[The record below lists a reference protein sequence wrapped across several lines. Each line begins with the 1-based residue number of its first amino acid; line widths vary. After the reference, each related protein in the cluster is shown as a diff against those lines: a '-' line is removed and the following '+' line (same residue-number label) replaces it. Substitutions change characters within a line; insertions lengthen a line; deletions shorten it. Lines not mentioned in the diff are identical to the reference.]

1 MIVSADG
8 SGDFNNLQAAIDAI
22 PADNRQR
29 VTIHIRNGVYKQKVK
44 IDKPYITL
52 IGESAAGTVLTFDD
66 HAKRPFPNGE
76 TMNTFNSYTLYVG
89 GHDFRAKNLTV
100 ENSAGSGKIKGQAL
114 AVYADA
120 DRISFKGC
128 HFLGCQDTLFTGPL
142 PKRPTPL
149 GLNLIHP
156 TLGSGEAEYA
166 GEIRQYYEECFIRG
180 DIDFIFGSAT
190 AVFNRCEIYSNDRG
204 DEINGYITAGSTSPH
219 YRFGYVFLD
228 CRLTGD
234 AGPGS
239 IYLGRPW
246 RDHAKVAF
254 INCRMG
260 GHIRAEGWHN
270 WDKPHREETVTY
282 LESGSSGPGANDAA
296 RVKWSKILSPK
307 EAEVYT
313 IANILSGSDGWN
325 PEVDSYK

>member
-8 SGDFNNLQAAIDAI
+8 SGDFDNLQAAIDAI

-29 VTIHIRNGVYKQKVK
+29 VTIHISNGVYKQKVK

-52 IGESAAGTVLTFDD
+52 IGESASETILTFDD
-66 HAKRPFPNGE
+66 HAKRLFPDGK
-76 TMNTFNSYTLYVG
+76 TMNTFNSYTLYIG
-89 GHDFRAKNLTV
+89 GHDFHAENLTI
-100 ENSAGSGKIKGQAL
+100 ENSAGSGKIVGQAL

-128 HFLGCQDTLFTGPL
+128 RFLGCQDTLFTGPL

-156 TLGSGEAEYA
+156 TLGSGEAEYT
-166 GEIRQYYEECFIRG
+166 GEIRQYYEDCFIRG

-228 CRLTGD
+228 CQLTGD

-239 IYLGRPW
+239 VYLGRPW
-246 RDHAKVAF
+246 RDHAKVSF

-270 WDKPHREETVTY
+270 WDKPHREATVTY

-296 RVKWSKILSPK
+296 RVKWAKILPPQAAK
-307 EAEVYT
+307 EYT
-313 IANILSGSDGWN
+313 VANILSGSDGWN
-325 PEVDSYK
+325 PEVDAY